1 MDPRM
6 KDVVH
11 RLMPLPL
18 HADRGVSLVRGDGC
32 YLWDQQ
38 GRRYLDMMTNYGVNI
53 LGHGHPAVN
62 AAVTAQLEQLTNAH
76 QSFDTPARQD
86 FLDALAALL
95 PPSLNRVSFAN
106 SGAESVEAA
115 LKYARVST
123 GRPTMIAMHRA
134 YHGRTFGALAATS
147 EAKYRDPFTPM
158 LPGFRHIPFDDLD
171 ALDAAMDDTVAAVIV
186 EPIQGEAGVRVPAD
200 GYLAGVR
207 ERCTAG
213 GALLI
218 LDEIQTAFRTGAPFA
233 FSATAADPDILCL
246 SKGIANGLP
255 MGVTVTTEAVGE
267 RIPKGSHGSTFAGN
281 PLVCAAGAA
290 TLRVLA
296 DPELHLRAQ
305 RLGAAFLERLRAL
318 QRPEI
323 REVRGRGLMVALE
336 LKRPATALIKA
347 LQDRG
352 VLTLPAGATG
362 IRFLPSVL
370 IDERQL
376 EEATDVLAV
385 AIADGGD
392 LRHL

>member
-1 MDPRM
+1 MTG
-6 KDVVH
+6 VVH
-11 RLMPLPL
+11 RLTPLAL
-18 HADRGVSLVRGDGC
+18 HADRGLSLVRGEGC
-32 YLWDQQ
+32 YLWDQE
-38 GRRYLDMMTNYGVNI
+38 GRRYLDMMTNYGVNV

-62 AAVTAQLEQLTNAH
+62 AAVIAQLEQLTNAH
-76 QSFDTPARQD
+76 QSFETPARQD
-86 FLDALAALL
+86 FLDALAAML
-95 PPSLNRVSFAN
+95 PPSLSRVSFAN

-115 LKYARVST
+115 LKYARVAT
-123 GRPTMIAMHRA
+123 GRTTVIAMHRA

-158 LPGFRHIPFDDLD
+158 LPGFRHVPFDDLD
-171 ALDAAMDDTVAAVIV
+171 ALDAAVDNTVAAVIV
-186 EPIQGEAGVRVPAD
+186 EPIQGEAGVRVPSD

-207 ERCTAG
+207 ERCTAA

-218 LDEIQTAFRTGAPFA
+218 LDEIQTAFRTGAPFV
-233 FSATAADPDILCL
+233 FSTTGAQPDILCL

-267 RIPKGSHGSTFAGN
+267 RVPKGSHGSTFAGN

-296 DPELHLRAQ
+296 DPELHLQVQ
-305 RLGAAFLERLRAL
+305 RLGATFLGRLRAL

-376 EEATDVLAV
+376 EETTDLLAR
-385 AIADGGD
+385 AISDTADQ
-392 LRHL
+392 RHL

>member
-1 MDPRM
+1 M

-18 HADRGVSLVRGDGC
+18 HADRGLSLVRGDGC

-95 PPSLNRVSFAN
+95 PPSLSRVSFAN

-158 LPGFRHIPFDDLD
+158 LPGFRHIPFDDLH

-233 FSATAADPDILCL
+233 FSASAADPDILCL

-385 AIADGGD
+385 AIAAGGD

>member
-1 MDPRM
+1 M
-6 KDVVH
+6 KDVVR
-11 RLMPLPL
+11 RLTPLAL
-18 HADRGVSLVRGDGC
+18 HADRGLSLVRGDGC
-32 YLWDQQ
+32 YLWDQE

-62 AAVTAQLEQLTNAH
+62 AAVIAQLEQLTNAH

-86 FLDALAALL
+86 FLAALVVLL
-95 PPSLNRVSFAN
+95 PPSLSRVSFAN

-115 LKYARVST
+115 LKYARVAT
-123 GRPTMIAMHRA
+123 GRTTVIAMHRA

-158 LPGFRHIPFDDLD
+158 LPGFRHTPFDDLD

-207 ERCTAG
+207 ERCTAR

-233 FSATAADPDILCL
+233 FSAMGADPDILCL

-296 DPELHLRAQ
+296 DAELHRRVQ
-305 RLGAAFLERLRAL
+305 QLGATFLGRLRAL

-323 REVRGRGLMVALE
+323 REVRGRGLMVAVE

-362 IRFLPSVL
+362 IRFLPSVM

-376 EEATDVLAV
+376 EEAADVLAV
-385 AIADGGD
+385 AISDAADH
-392 LRHL
+392 RHL

>member
-1 MDPRM
+1 
-6 KDVVH
+6 
-11 RLMPLPL
+11 
-18 HADRGVSLVRGDGC
+18 
-32 YLWDQQ
+32 
-38 GRRYLDMMTNYGVNI
+38 
-53 LGHGHPAVN
+53 
-62 AAVTAQLEQLTNAH
+62 
-76 QSFDTPARQD
+76 
-86 FLDALAALL
+86 
-95 PPSLNRVSFAN
+95 
-106 SGAESVEAA
+106 
-115 LKYARVST
+115 
-123 GRPTMIAMHRA
+123 MHRA

-171 ALDAAMDDTVAAVIV
+171 ALDAAMDDPVAAVIV
-186 EPIQGEAGVRVPAD
+186 EPIQGEAGVRVPAG
-200 GYLAGVR
+200 GYLGGVR
-207 ERCTAG
+207 KRCTAR

-233 FSATAADPDILCL
+233 FSATGADPDILCL

-255 MGVTVTTEAVGE
+255 MGVTVTTEVVGE

-296 DPELHLRAQ
+296 DPELHLRVQ
-305 RLGAAFLERLRAL
+305 QLGATFLGRLRAL

-323 REVRGRGLMVALE
+323 RDVRGRGLMVALE

-370 IDERQL
+370 IEERQL
-376 EEATDVLAV
+376 EEAADVLAA
-385 AIADGGD
+385 AISDAADQ
-392 LRHL
+392 RHL

>member
-1 MDPRM
+1 
-6 KDVVH
+6 
-11 RLMPLPL
+11 
-18 HADRGVSLVRGDGC
+18 
-32 YLWDQQ
+32 
-38 GRRYLDMMTNYGVNI
+38 
-53 LGHGHPAVN
+53 
-62 AAVTAQLEQLTNAH
+62 
-76 QSFDTPARQD
+76 
-86 FLDALAALL
+86 
-95 PPSLNRVSFAN
+95 
-106 SGAESVEAA
+106 
-115 LKYARVST
+115 
-123 GRPTMIAMHRA
+123 MIAMHRA

-171 ALDAAMDDTVAAVIV
+171 ALDAAMDGTVAAVIV

-255 MGVTVTTEAVGE
+255 MGVTVTTKAVGE

-376 EEATDVLAV
+376 EVATDVLAV

>member
-1 MDPRM
+1 M

-18 HADRGVSLVRGDGC
+18 HADRGLSLVRGDGC

-95 PPSLNRVSFAN
+95 PPSLSRVSFAN

-158 LPGFRHIPFDDLD
+158 LPGFRHIPFDDLH

-186 EPIQGEAGVRVPAD
+186 EPIQGEAGVRLPAD

-233 FSATAADPDILCL
+233 FSASATDPDILCL

-385 AIADGGD
+385 AIAAGGD

>member
-1 MDPRM
+1 M

-11 RLMPLPL
+11 RLMPLSL
-18 HADRGVSLVRGDGC
+18 HAERGLSLVRGAGC

-38 GRRYLDMMTNYGVNI
+38 DRRYLDMMTNYGVNI
-53 LGHGHPAVN
+53 LGHGYPAVN
-62 AAVTAQLEQLTNAH
+62 AAVIVQADQLTNAH
-76 QSFDTPARQD
+76 QSFETPARQA

-95 PPSLNRVSFAN
+95 PPSLSRISFAN

-123 GRPTMIAMHRA
+123 GRTTVIAMHRA

-158 LPGFRHIPFDDLD
+158 LPGFRHVPFDDLD
-171 ALDAAMDDTVAAVIV
+171 ALEAAIDDTVAAVIV

-207 ERCTAG
+207 ERCTAR

-233 FSATAADPDILCL
+233 FSTMGADPDILCL

-296 DPELHLRAQ
+296 DPVLHLRVQ
-305 RLGAAFLERLRAL
+305 RLGATFLGRLRAL

-323 REVRGRGLMVALE
+323 RDVRGRGLMVALE
-336 LKRPATALIKA
+336 LKRPATALVKA

-370 IDERQL
+370 INERQL
-376 EEATDVLAV
+376 EEAADVLAA
-385 AIADGGD
+385 AISDAADH
-392 LRHL
+392 RHL

>member
-1 MDPRM
+1 V

-18 HADRGVSLVRGDGC
+18 HADRGLSLVRGDGC

-95 PPSLNRVSFAN
+95 PPSLSRVSFAN

-385 AIADGGD
+385 AIAAGGD

>member
-200 GYLAGVR
+200 GFLAGVR

>member
-1 MDPRM
+1 
-6 KDVVH
+6 
-11 RLMPLPL
+11 
-18 HADRGVSLVRGDGC
+18 
-32 YLWDQQ
+32 
-38 GRRYLDMMTNYGVNI
+38 
-53 LGHGHPAVN
+53 
-62 AAVTAQLEQLTNAH
+62 
-76 QSFDTPARQD
+76 
-86 FLDALAALL
+86 
-95 PPSLNRVSFAN
+95 
-106 SGAESVEAA
+106 
-115 LKYARVST
+115 
-123 GRPTMIAMHRA
+123 
-134 YHGRTFGALAATS
+134 
-147 EAKYRDPFTPM
+147 
-158 LPGFRHIPFDDLD
+158 
-171 ALDAAMDDTVAAVIV
+171 VAAVIV

-246 SKGIANGLP
+246 STGIANGLP

-296 DPELHLRAQ
+296 DAELHRRAQ

-347 LQDRG
+347 LQDYG

-376 EEATDVLAV
+376 DEAADVLAV
-385 AIADGGD
+385 AISDAADH
-392 LRHL
+392 RHL

>member
-1 MDPRM
+1 M

-18 HADRGVSLVRGDGC
+18 HADRGLSLVRGDGC

-95 PPSLNRVSFAN
+95 PPSLSRVSFAN

-158 LPGFRHIPFDDLD
+158 LPGFRHIPFDDLH

-186 EPIQGEAGVRVPAD
+186 EPIQGEAGVRLPAD

-233 FSATAADPDILCL
+233 FSASAADPDILCL

-385 AIADGGD
+385 AIAAGGD